1 MKLLTRSL
9 RLNLVLGFALSCLVG
24 LLVFGILAHN
34 VALDSYRQTVH
45 QNLVNTY
52 AENALRYYQQNGT
65 WEGVDPGPG
74 EGGGQGGGQPGGGP
88 AGGPD
93 GQRGAEGQGGPPQGQ
108 NPQGQNPQGGQGR
121 DDPQKGMRP
130 AKHLGILDTQNRVV
144 SKTEVYPMG
153 QQLDLKDL
161 LFTKTLLVNG
171 KVVGTAFED
180 PGAGASSPNQQAM
193 INVINQTILMAG
205 VIGLALSIL
214 LGAAMAGQLTR
225 PLERLTVAV
234 RSLKFGKQ
242 QEPVKEQGTDE
253 VAVLTR
259 AFNQMSDQLVKA
271 EVQRRQ
277 MIADIAHDL
286 GTPLTVASGY
296 VQSMQQGKLAATQ
309 ERLEVVYD
317 ELLLLQ
323 NLVDDLRLLS
333 LADAGMLTLSLDLI
347 APEMLLKG
355 IQKAF
360 AFRAEKQNIR
370 LTVQTDAD
378 LPEIRLDFERMRQ
391 VLGNLVNNALHY
403 TPDGG
408 EIRLLAKRT
417 DGGVLL
423 QVQDTGVGIPAEKL
437 PYIFERFYRVDETR
451 SPENGGGSGLGLA
464 IARSIVELH
473 GGKISAQSVIRQG
486 TTISILALA

>member
-9 RLNLVLGFALSCLVG
+9 RLNLVFGFALSCLVG

-34 VALDSYRQTVH
+34 VAIDSYHKTVH

-52 AENALRYYQQNGT
+52 ADNAQRFYQEHGT
-65 WEGVDPGPG
+65 WEGMDPGPPPAR
-74 EGGGQGGGQPGGGP
+74 EGQPG
-88 AGGPD
+88 AGGPPP
-93 GQRGAEGQGGPPQGQ
+93 GPQGA
-108 NPQGQNPQGGQGR
+108 GR
-121 DDPQKGMRP
+121 PREDLQRGMRP
-130 AKHLGILDTQNRVV
+130 DKRLGVFDPQGNVV
-144 SKTEVYPMG
+144 SKTEKYQRG
-153 QQLDLKDL
+153 QQVNPEDF
-161 LFTKTLLVNG
+161 LFTREIVVNG
-171 KVVGTAFED
+171 QVVGTAFEE
-180 PGAGASSPNQQAM
+180 PGAGVNSPDQQAM
-193 INVINQTILMAG
+193 VNAINLTILMAG
-205 VIGLALSIL
+205 AIGLALAIL

-225 PLERLTVAV
+225 PLERLTLAV
-234 RSLKFGKQ
+234 RSLRYGKA
-242 QEPVKEQGTDE
+242 QEPVQEQGTDE

-271 EVQRRQ
+271 EQQRRQ

-296 VQSMQQGKLAATQ
+296 VQSMQQGKLGATK

-333 LADAGMLTLSLDLI
+333 LADAGMLTLSRDAT
-347 APEMLLKG
+347 APEVLLRS

-360 AFRAEKQNIR
+360 SFRAEKQKIK
-370 LTVQTDAD
+370 LTLQVDEN
-378 LPEIRLDFERMRQ
+378 LPEVSLDVERMRQ

-403 TPDGG
+403 TPEGG
-408 EIRLLAKRT
+408 EIRLIARKVE
-417 DGGVLL
+417 GGVML

-437 PYIFERFYRVDETR
+437 PFIFERFYRVDETR

-473 GGKISAQSVIRQG
+473 GGKISAHSVLRQG
-486 TTISILALA
+486 TTISILAPV